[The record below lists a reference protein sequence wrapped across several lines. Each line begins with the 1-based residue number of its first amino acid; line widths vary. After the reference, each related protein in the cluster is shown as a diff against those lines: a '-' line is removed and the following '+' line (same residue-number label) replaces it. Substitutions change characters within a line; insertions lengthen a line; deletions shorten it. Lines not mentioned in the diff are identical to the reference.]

1 MPKLR
6 RTTTTHLAVLR
17 ELEVVRVHDVTP
29 GMRRL
34 TVAGPALGE
43 RVVEGPDGQ
52 PVTLPAFTSPGFDD
66 HVKVF
71 VPPSGA
77 ERPVL
82 PRQRPDGLDFTTEGV
97 RPLGK
102 DYTPRRVTP
111 EEVELDF
118 VRHGHGQTA
127 GWAERVRPGDLAWIA
142 GPTIGQAFPH
152 GVDAFVVA
160 GDETALPAIGRF
172 LEELPPGVPAQ
183 VVVEVAG
190 PQDEQDLMVREGV
203 DVTWLHRGAGV
214 EPGTTTLLADT
225 VRALPWPAGDVYAWM
240 AGESTAARDVRTH
253 WRSDRRVP
261 RDCLDV
267 SGYWRR

>member
-6 RTTTTHLAVLR
+6 RATTTHLAVLR
-17 ELEVVRVHDVTP
+17 ELEVVAVRDVTP

-34 TVAGPALGE
+34 TLAGEALAE
-43 RVVEGPDGQ
+43 RRPGDAV
-52 PVTLPAFTSPGFDD
+52 LPAFVSPGFDD

-71 VPPSGA
+71 VPGPDA

-102 DYTPRRVTP
+102 DYTPRRVTTDALD
-111 EEVELDF
+111 LDF
-118 VRHGHGQTA
+118 VRHGHGQA
-127 GWAERVRPGDLAWIA
+127 AAWAERVRPGDLAWIA
-142 GPTIGQAFPH
+142 GPTVGQAFPH
-152 GVDAFVVA
+152 DVDAFVLA

-172 LEELPPGVPAQ
+172 LEELPAGLPAQ

-190 PQDEQDLMVREGV
+190 PQDEQDLLVPPGV
-203 DVTWLHRGAGV
+203 ELTWLHRPAGA
-214 EPGTTTLLADT
+214 EPGTTTLLQDA
-225 VRALPWPAGDVYAWM
+225 VRALPWPEGDVYAWM

-253 WRSDRRVP
+253 WRSERRVP
-261 RDCLDV
+261 RDLLDV

>member
-6 RTTTTHLAVLR
+6 RTTTTHVAVLR
-17 ELEVVRVHDVTP
+17 ELEVVRVEDVTP

-34 TVAGPALGE
+34 TLAGADLAE
-43 RVVEGPDGQ
+43 RSLDGS
-52 PVTLPAFTSPGFDD
+52 TLPAFASPGFDD

-71 VPPSGA
+71 VPAPDA

-82 PRQRPDGLDFTTEGV
+82 PRQRPDGLDYTTEGV

-102 DYTPRRVTP
+102 DYTPRRVTSD
-111 EEVELDF
+111 EVDLDF
-118 VRHGHGQTA
+118 VRHGHGQAA
-127 GWAERVRPGDLAWIA
+127 GWAEQVRAGDLAWIA
-142 GPTIGQAFPH
+142 GPTVGQAFPH
-152 GVDAFVVA
+152 DVDAFVLA

-172 LEELPPGVPAQ
+172 LEELPAGPPAQ
-183 VVVEVAG
+183 VVVEVSG
-190 PQDEQDLMVREGV
+190 PQDEQDLTVRDGV
-203 DVTWLHRGAGV
+203 EVTWLHRPAGA
-214 EPGTTTLLADT
+214 EPGTTTLLLDA
-225 VRALPWPAGDVYAWM
+225 VRDLDWPAGQVYAWM

-253 WRSDRRVP
+253 WRADRSVP

>member
-6 RTTTTHLAVLR
+6 RETTTHLPVLR
-17 ELEVVRVHDVTP
+17 ELEVVAVHDVTP

-34 TVAGPALGE
+34 TLAGAALGE
-43 RVVEGPDGQ
+43 REHEGA
-52 PVTLPAFTSPGFDD
+52 VLPAFTSPGFDD

-71 VPPSGA
+71 VPGPDA
-77 ERPVL
+77 QRPVL
-82 PRQRPDGLDFTTEGV
+82 PRQRPGGLDYTTEGV

-102 DYTPRRVTP
+102 DYTPRRVAAGT
-111 EEVELDF
+111 VELDF
-118 VRHGHGQTA
+118 VRHGHGQA
-127 GWAERVRPGDLAWIA
+127 AAWAERVRPGDLAWIA
-142 GPTIGQAFPH
+142 GPTVGQAFPH
-152 GVDAFVVA
+152 DVDAFVVA

-172 LEELPPGVPAQ
+172 LEELPAGLPTR

-190 PQDEQDLMVREGV
+190 PQDEQDLRVTDAVEL
-203 DVTWLHRGAGV
+203 TWLHRPGGA
-214 EPGTTTLLADT
+214 EPGTTTLLPDA
-225 VRALPWPAGDVYAWM
+225 VRALAWPEGDVYAWM

-261 RDCLDV
+261 RDLLDV

>member
-1 MPKLR
+1 V
-6 RTTTTHLAVLR
+6 TTTHVAVLR
-17 ELEVVRVHDVTP
+17 ELEVVRVDDVTP

-34 TVAGPALGE
+34 TLAGAALAE
-43 RVVEGPDGQ
+43 RELDGAR
-52 PVTLPAFTSPGFDD
+52 LPAFTSPGFDD

-71 VPPSGA
+71 VPAPGA

-82 PRQRPDGLDFTTEGV
+82 PGQRPDGLDFTVEGV

-111 EEVELDF
+111 DEIDLDF
-118 VRHGHGQTA
+118 VRHGHGQA
-127 GWAERVRPGDLAWIA
+127 AAWAERVRPGDHAWIA
-142 GPTIGQAFPH
+142 GPTVGQAFPH
-152 GVDAFVVA
+152 DVDAFVVA

-172 LEELPPGVPAQ
+172 LEERPADVPTR

-190 PQDEQDLMVREGV
+190 PQDEQELRVDDAVDL
-203 DVTWLHRGAGV
+203 TWLHRPAGA
-214 EPGTTTLLADT
+214 EPGTTTAILDA
-225 VRALPWPAGDVYAWM
+225 VRALDWPAGVVYAWM

-253 WRSDRRVP
+253 WRADRAVP